1 MSTPALMEKGGS
13 LGSAVAGSG
22 SSSDRRYAGETVT
35 LEELRIDSSSGTE
48 KKVCPLSVCL
58 LFDDDDEPQFN
69 TPTINNSNDPNTNT
83 RRETLVV
90 MVVNEIVH
98 FDVYLEE

>member
-1 MSTPALMEKGGS
+1 MSTPALMEKGSS

-48 KKVCPLSVCL
+48 KKVCPLSVCAFL
-58 LFDDDDEPQFN
+58 PRRFRLVVAYLMMMMSFNSIHPLF
-69 TPTINNSNDPNTNT
+69 NNSNDPNTNT
-83 RRETLVV
+83 TRVLRCGE
-90 MVVNEIVH
+90 
-98 FDVYLEE
+98 